1 MEKGGETI
9 VSRKVENLST
19 GYILLFIKKKK
30 NKRKNNIVMCL
41 SCRRCRWSRTQ
52 PVVDLRPRGAVQASC
67 RRSSSQL
74 HVRGAGPGCSALW
87 TLLLLTAAL

>member
-30 NKRKNNIVMCL
+30 KKKKK
-41 SCRRCRWSRTQ
+41 
-52 PVVDLRPRGAVQASC
+52 
-67 RRSSSQL
+67 
-74 HVRGAGPGCSALW
+74 
-87 TLLLLTAAL
+87 